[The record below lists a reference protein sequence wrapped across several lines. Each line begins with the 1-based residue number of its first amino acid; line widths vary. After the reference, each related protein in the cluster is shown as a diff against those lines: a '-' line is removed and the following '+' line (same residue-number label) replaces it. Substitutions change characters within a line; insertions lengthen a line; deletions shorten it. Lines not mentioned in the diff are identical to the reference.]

1 MKLEHGRVQVYTGDG
16 KGKTTAALGLALRA
30 SGHGM
35 RSLIIQFMKGK
46 TNYGELEA
54 IKRIP
59 EISILQ
65 FGTEDFVMKGK
76 EQEIDY
82 REARAALKRAGEAMK
97 DPGLSILVLDEIN
110 VALFFQLIKPEDVI
124 ELVKSRP
131 PGLELVLTG
140 RRIPQEIKDLADLV
154 TNFVEEKHYYSS
166 QGLQARQGI
175 EH

>member
-1 MKLEHGRVQVYTGDG
+1 
-16 KGKTTAALGLALRA
+16 
-30 SGHGM
+30 
-35 RSLIIQFMKGK
+35 MKGK